1 MDKCDQLVEEA
12 GKTTGHSLDIAAD
25 MYQEASKC
33 FDKEGNRIKAGQ
45 YLTIA
50 GDFYLELEKM
60 DKAASCY
67 GKAIVRHLMAD
78 DIDTAKILVNK
89 GLKYGFTTATYQ
101 FKLALNALDRK
112 TDTSDVDIN
121 EGENGEIKGEFKA
134 DSLPEVDIVP
144 LEEDETLIPIEIDS
158 IIENERVEFN
168 RNDFFVPQL
177 DTHDPSKMSSFAVLA
192 AVSDSARKKTEKDI
206 TSEAIVKDLKGE
218 TRFISPTFEISPKKE
233 EIISREIDDQIIE
246 KISTEG
252 SESATKVQQPTL
264 ADPDILEVEYSAKTE
279 IINEY
284 EEDLVDIEI
293 IDTIP
298 YQWQIVDIQTEFD
311 LGEKKRTTEGM
322 MFTWKAEKL
331 VPGKKAS
338 VEYILRKRVERS
350 IIIRKENHVTVLN
363 LFSSVHKD
371 LKAHL
376 DFVNTSGQIFHEIL
390 IEDVIPPELIV
401 LDVKSPQKIRPVT
414 IPTHD
419 STLFRWIFS
428 NLPPG
433 DNFAVDYDFKEKPLT
448 RIYHNEIETDEG
460 IIILEKTSLPI
471 IDSLKYEYIWM
482 YTVDNP
488 TPHDIAITDCIPLD
502 FEILLTEP
510 IHISPN
516 INKEKTLTR
525 LTWDLEGENRCY
537 FILRMVGKESFT
549 TLSPEVLISD
559 MSDIQLQ
566 DSTSGSERKLIDL
579 RRLKNSFSEEM

>member
-1 MDKCDQLVEEA
+1 MDNCEKLVEEA
-12 GKTTGHSLDIAAD
+12 GTATRHSLDMAAGI
-25 MYQEASKC
+25 YQEASKC

-50 GDFYLELEKM
+50 GDFYLELQKM
-60 DKAASCY
+60 NKAASCY

-89 GLKYGFTTATYQ
+89 GLKYGFTSSTYQ
-101 FKLALNALDRK
+101 FKLALNALERK
-112 TDTSDVDIN
+112 TDSSEIDIN
-121 EGENGEIKGEFKA
+121 AKEEKVSDKEFEI
-134 DSLPEVDIVP
+134 DSLPEIDIVP
-144 LEEDETLIPIEIDS
+144 LDEDETLIPIEIDS
-158 IIENERVEFN
+158 LVENKEVEIN

-192 AVSDSARKKTEKDI
+192 AVSDSARKKTEKNI
-206 TSEAIVKDLKGE
+206 ISEAVVKDLEGE
-218 TRFISPTFEISPKKE
+218 TKFISPTFKISPKKNITAVNE
-233 EIISREIDDQIIE
+233 SNDQIIE
-246 KISTEG
+246 KLPHKE
-252 SESATKVQQPTL
+252 SEL
-264 ADPDILEVEYSAKTE
+264 AELEHKPILEDPDILEVEYSARTE

-298 YQWQIVDIQTEFD
+298 HQWQVVDIQTEFD
-311 LGEKKRTTEGM
+311 LGEKKRTAKGM
-322 MFTWKAEKL
+322 MFTWNAEKL

-338 VEYILRKRVERS
+338 IEYILRKRVERS
-350 IIIRKENHVTVLN
+350 IIIRKENQVTVLN
-363 LFSSVHKD
+363 LYHSVRKD
-371 LKAHL
+371 LNAHL
-376 DFVNTSGQIFHEIL
+376 DFVNTSGQIFQEIL

-401 LDVKSPQKIRPVT
+401 IEVKSPQKFRPVT

-433 DNFAVDYDFKEKPLT
+433 DNFTIDYGFKEKPLT
-448 RIYHNEIETDEG
+448 RTYHNEIETDEG
-460 IIILEKTSLPI
+460 TIILEKTSLPI
-471 IDSLKYEYIWM
+471 IDSLQYEYIWL

-488 TPHDIAITDCIPLD
+488 TPHEIAITDCIPLD

-516 INKEKTLTR
+516 TNKEKTLTR
-525 LTWDLEGENRCY
+525 LTWDLEGETRCY

-549 TLSPEVLISD
+549 TLSPEVRISG
-559 MSDIQLQ
+559 MSDIQLME
-566 DSTSGSERKLIDL
+566 STSDSERKLIDL
-579 RRLKNSFSEEM
+579 QRLKNSFSEEM